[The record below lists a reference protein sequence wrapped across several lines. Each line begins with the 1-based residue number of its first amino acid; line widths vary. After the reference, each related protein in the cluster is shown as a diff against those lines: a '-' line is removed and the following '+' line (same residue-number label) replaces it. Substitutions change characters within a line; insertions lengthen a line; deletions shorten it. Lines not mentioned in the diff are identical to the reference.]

1 MPATSKISRIS
12 YLVDLTA
19 EGPRGELMIFEVHQT
34 GGITEYLDF
43 VSIQQ
48 QSADIV
54 FVEEVQDY
62 ESPKATAKG
71 LTYQSMRLYALFD
84 LRAMRRK
91 VTRKVACSEAMGGG
105 EVVLSD
111 EKETDW
117 APIDLD
123 SPHHDKIKALRQ
135 AEKLGFW

>member
-1 MPATSKISRIS
+1 M
-12 YLVDLTA
+12 
-19 EGPRGELMIFEVHQT
+19 MIFEVHQT
-34 GGITEYLDF
+34 DGITEYLDF
-43 VSIQQ
+43 ESIQQ

-62 ESPKATAKG
+62 ESPKTTAKG
-71 LTYQSMRLYALFD
+71 LTYQSMRVYALFD

-91 VTRKVACSEAMGGG
+91 VTKKVACSEAMGGG
-105 EVVLSD
+105 EIVLSD
-111 EKETDW
+111 EKESDW
-117 APIDLD
+117 ASVDLD